1 MGRAI
6 DLLITYRIIKL
17 LITPFEKQEAYK
29 YGIIDKDGKVLRKNK
44 ELKSAKEKD
53 SYTILHRFVFNLKR
67 LLNKIP
73 GGKSKLGTYA
83 AALGLLLKEQKDI
96 NAIELERNLYK
107 HLVDNKLIVYNDNLN
122 ESAEF
127 DYLPTGRFTIIDNL
141 EDLDGETS
149 AEVGDVVYTTE
160 NQKPFDTYFG
170 VNLYHVVNED
180 TKKQIVVSEDNIER
194 IRFWCGHI
202 MTKKVYGY
210 LNLKESNENF

>member
-17 LITPFEKQEAYK
+17 LVTPFEKQEAYK

-96 NAIELERNLYK
+96 NAIELERSLYK
-107 HLVDNKLIVYNDNLN
+107 HLVDNKLIIYSDNLN

-127 DYLPTGRFTIIDNL
+127 DYLPTGRFTVIDNL
-141 EDLDGETS
+141 EDLNGETS
-149 AEVGDVVYTTE
+149 AEVGDIVYTTE

-180 TKKQIVVSEDNIER
+180 TEKQIVVSEDNIER
-194 IRFWCGHI
+194 IRF
-202 MTKKVYGY
+202 
-210 LNLKESNENF
+210 